1 MGGGMQGTREHS
13 LVDTQPDISS
23 PWGRTHRHGGSQ
35 QNFPSCGSCSSSSR
49 VRQSLYILIKFL
61 SCIDSRRSWQIL
73 GFLDFKMSA
82 QNGRD
87 IVSNSMSICATQDS
101 AFRTRVGRPEG
112 LFARIQGGSRVTTR
126 SADKPTEGHCFA
138 GSAGDGDLAPSSH
151 VVGTHHQTSAPA

>member
-1 MGGGMQGTREHS
+1 MQGTREHR

-35 QNFPSCGSCSSSSR
+35 QNFPSCRSCSSSSR

-87 IVSNSMSICATQDS
+87 ILANSMSIWKPAAKSSGSVLAQ
-101 AFRTRVGRPEG
+101 FV
-112 LFARIQGGSRVTTR
+112 LHRIQPSELALAVQKVYLRGSGG
-126 SADKPTEGHCFA
+126 G
-138 GSAGDGDLAPSSH
+138 
-151 VVGTHHQTSAPA
+151 PA